1 MRARIRTGNS
11 GIALA
16 IFIVKVVLGITIAL
30 GTIGVFLL
38 RAAGKEYFSLME
50 QQKRCTEKVTA
61 TVESVDKKDDEGT
74 VTGYMTLSY
83 EYNGRNYVTE
93 MECYSGHYMHYSS
106 DGRGSDEESGA
117 GSSDLQEKLD
127 DSWAELQA
135 SVGTQYEIMIDPD
148 SPEIVTMAMDAKDMG
163 AFRTLMLIGIAPFL
177 IIALLIV
184 LLIALLMKKK
194 KSLTEQF
201 EEGF

>member
-1 MRARIRTGNS
+1 MRARIRTGNA

-16 IFIVKVVLGITIAL
+16 IFIVKVILGITIAL
-30 GTIGVFLL
+30 GTIGVFFIKT
-38 RAAGKEYFSLME
+38 AGKEYFSLMD

-61 TVESVDKKDDEGT
+61 TVESVDKKTDEGT

-93 MECYSGHYMHYSS
+93 MECYTGHYMHYSS
-106 DGRGSDEESGA
+106 DGSQSDEGSGA
-117 GSSDLQEKLD
+117 GASDLQEKLD
-127 DSWAELQA
+127 DSWKELQE
-135 SVGTQYEIMIDPD
+135 SVGTQQEILIDPD
-148 SPEIVTMAMDAKDMG
+148 SPEVVTMAMDVKDIA
-163 AFRTLMLIGIAPFL
+163 AFRTLILIGIAPFL

-184 LLIALLMKKK
+184 LLVVLLMKKK
-194 KSLTEQF
+194 KSLTEKF